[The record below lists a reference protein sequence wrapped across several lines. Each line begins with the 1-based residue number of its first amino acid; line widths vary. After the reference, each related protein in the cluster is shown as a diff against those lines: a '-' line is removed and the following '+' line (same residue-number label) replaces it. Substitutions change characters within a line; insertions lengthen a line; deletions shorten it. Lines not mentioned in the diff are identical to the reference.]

1 MNKKTIT
8 VLDTTGIQ
16 NYVFNSNRLRENI
29 GASQLVY
36 EATKDWIDK
45 ILQENTHLQAEV
57 IYAGGGNALLLFSST
72 DNAIEFT
79 KKLSERILR
88 EAPGINL
95 VAAHKEF
102 DWESESMHDVIQG
115 LMQYDIEQA
124 KQRRVPPSPLLG
136 LGVTA
141 TCNSTQLPAVD
152 SSDRHIQ
159 YDDGE
164 ETDSYLISTETS
176 YKLEAA
182 KRAEKRLQKLFREIF
197 DFNVY
202 QFPKRTDQLGRSE
215 GSISYAA
222 VIHADGN
229 GMGKR
234 FREYG
239 EKLAKQNLNDRA
251 KSNQAYVEGIRELSK
266 TVNAAGENAL
276 RKVAEF
282 VRDSI
287 EEGKIKGELGEFSL
301 KIPYLPFRPLVYGGD
316 DVTFICDGR
325 IGIELAA
332 VYLNALENEPIADG
346 KTLYACAGVC
356 VVKTHYPFARA
367 YQLSE
372 ELCRE
377 AKKHVKDNKNSD
389 PDGFSALDWHL
400 AASGLSGSI
409 SDIRD
414 REYQIKV
421 DGTIKHL
428 QMRPVRLHQ
437 NDYDWR
443 TWEGLTQVI
452 SKFQK
457 DEGWEGRKNKVIAL
471 REVLRQG
478 TREAV
483 QDFLRNYAIK
493 NQRLPV
499 YPEQSGQAKQLA
511 IEGWLSMKGI
521 YYCGYFDAIEAMEFY
536 LGLKGA
542 KNV

>member
-1 MNKKTIT
+1 MSKKTVTI
-8 VLDTTGIQ
+8 LDTTGIQ
-16 NYVFNSNRLRENI
+16 SYVFNSNRLRENI
-29 GASQLVY
+29 GASHLVH
-36 EATKDWIDK
+36 EATNNWITEISQDTYLK
-45 ILQENTHLQAEV
+45 AEV
-57 IYAGGGNALLLFSST
+57 IYAGGGNALLLFPSMNS
-72 DNAIEFT
+72 AIEFT
-79 KKLSERILR
+79 KNLSERILR
-88 EAPGINL
+88 EASGINL
-95 VAAHKEF
+95 VAAHREF
-102 DWESESMHDVIQG
+102 DWENESLHDVIQC
-115 LMQYDIEQA
+115 LMKDDIEQA
-124 KQRRVPPSPLLG
+124 KQQRVPSSPLLG

-152 SSDRHIQ
+152 NSDRHIR

-164 ETDSYLISTETS
+164 ETDSYLISTEAS
-176 YKLEAA
+176 QKLEAA
-182 KRAEKRLQKLFREIF
+182 KRAEERLQELFKKIF

-215 GSISYAA
+215 GSLSYAA

-239 EKLAKQNLNDRA
+239 EKLARQNLDDPA
-251 KSNQAYVEGIRELSK
+251 KSNQAYVDGIREFSK
-266 TVNAAGENAL
+266 TVNEAGENAL
-276 RKVAEF
+276 REVAKF
-282 VRDSI
+282 VEASI
-287 EEGKIKGELGEFSL
+287 EEGNVKGELGEFSL
-301 KIPYLPFRPLVYGGD
+301 KSSKKMLYLPFRPLVYGGD

-332 VYLNALENEPIADG
+332 VYLNALENQQIADEE
-346 KTLYACAGVC
+346 TLYACAGVC

-377 AKKHVKDNKNSD
+377 AKKHVKDNKSSD

-414 REYQIKV
+414 REYQVKV
-421 DGTIKHL
+421 DGTTKHL

-443 TWEGLTQVI
+443 TWGGLTKVI
-452 SKFQK
+452 SQFQQG
-457 DEGWEGRKNKVIAL
+457 DGWEGRKNKVLAL
-471 REVLRQG
+471 RQVLRQG

-493 NQRLPV
+493 NQRLPA
-499 YPEQSGQAKQLA
+499 YPEQSGQAEQLA
-511 IEGWLSMKGI
+511 SGGWLNK
-521 YYCGYFDAIEAMEFY
+521 YCGYFDAIEAMEFY
-536 LGLKGA
+536 LALKGD
-542 KNV
+542 KNA

>member
-1 MNKKTIT
+1 MNKRIVT

-16 NYVFNSNRLRENI
+16 NYIFNSNRLRENI

-36 EATKDWIDK
+36 EATDVWIHTIAQK
-45 ILQENTHLQAEV
+45 NIRLGTEV
-57 IYAGGGNALLLFSST
+57 IYAGGGNTLLLFPSRE
-72 DNAIEFT
+72 NASRFT
-79 KKLSERILR
+79 EQLSERILR
-88 EAPGINL
+88 EATGINL
-95 VAAHKEF
+95 VAAHREF
-102 DWESESMHDVIQG
+102 DWESELLHDVIQD
-115 LMQYDIEQA
+115 LRKEDTERA
-124 KQRRVPPSPLLG
+124 KQQRIPSSPLLG

-152 SSDRHIQ
+152 YSNRHIR

-176 YKLEAA
+176 QKLEAS
-182 KRAEKRLQKLFREIF
+182 KRAEERLQRAFKGIF
-197 DFNVY
+197 DSNIY
-202 QFPKRTDQLGRSE
+202 KFPKRTDQLGRSE

-229 GMGKR
+229 AMGKQ

-251 KSNQAYVEGIRELSK
+251 KSNQAYVDGIRELSK
-266 TVNAAGENAL
+266 TVNEAGENAL

-287 EEGKIKGELGEFSL
+287 EDGKVKGELGEFSL
-301 KIPYLPFRPLVYGGD
+301 KMPYLPFRPLVYGGD

-332 VYLNALENEPIADG
+332 VYLNALENESIADG
-346 KTLYACAGVC
+346 KPLYACAGVC

-377 AKKHVKDNKNSD
+377 VKKHVKDNKESN

-421 DGTIKHL
+421 DGTTKHL

-452 SKFQK
+452 SHLQQG
-457 DEGWEGRKNKVIAL
+457 EGWEGRKNKVIAL

-483 QDFLRNYAIK
+483 QDFLRNYRVK
-493 NQRLPV
+493 NQRLPA
-499 YPEQSGQAKQLA
+499 YPELSGQAEQLA
-511 IEGWLSMKGI
+511 SGGWLNN
-521 YYCGYFDAIEAMEFY
+521 YCGYFDAIEAMEFY
-536 LGLKGA
+536 LALKGD
-542 KNV
+542 

>member
-1 MNKKTIT
+1 MNKKTVT

-16 NYVFNSNRLRENI
+16 SYVFNSNRLRENI
-29 GASQLVY
+29 GASQLVH
-36 EATKDWIDK
+36 EATDVWIHA
-45 ILQENTHLQAEV
+45 IAQNNTYIEAEV
-57 IYAGGGNALLLFSST
+57 IYAGGGNALLLFSSMKY
-72 DNAIEFT
+72 AIEFT
-79 KKLSERILR
+79 RKLSERILR
-88 EAPGINL
+88 EASGINL
-95 VAAHKEF
+95 VAVHREF
-102 DWESESMHDVIQG
+102 DWESESLHDVIQC
-115 LMQYDIEQA
+115 LMQHDIEQA
-124 KQRRVPPSPLLG
+124 KQQRVPSSPLLG

-239 EKLAKQNLNDRA
+239 EKLAKQNLNNPA
-251 KSNQAYVEGIRELSK
+251 KSNQAYVDGIRELSNS
-266 TVNAAGENAL
+266 VNKAGEGAL

-287 EEGKIKGELGEFSL
+287 EEGKIKGDLGEFSL

-316 DVTFICDGR
+316 DVTFICDSR

-332 VYLNALENEPIADG
+332 VYLNALESEPITYGG
-346 KTLYACAGVC
+346 KLFACAGIC

-377 AKKHVKDNKNSD
+377 AKKHVKDNKASD

-414 REYQIKV
+414 REYQVKV
-421 DGTIKHL
+421 DGTTKHL

-437 NDYDWR
+437 NNYDWR

-452 SKFQK
+452 SRFQQG
-457 DEGWEGRKNKVIAL
+457 EEWEGRKNKVLVL

-499 YPEQSGQAKQLA
+499 YPEQSGQAEQLA
-511 IEGWLSMKGI
+511 IEGWLNN
-521 YYCGYFDAIEAMEFY
+521 YCGYFDAIEAREFY

-542 KNV
+542 KNA

>member
-1 MNKKTIT
+1 MSKKTVTI
-8 VLDTTGIQ
+8 LDTTGIQ
-16 NYVFNSNRLRENI
+16 RYVFNSNRLRENI
-29 GASQLVY
+29 GASHLLH
-36 EATKDWIDK
+36 EATNDWITE
-45 ILQENTHLQAEV
+45 ILQDSYLKAEI
-57 IYAGGGNALLLFSST
+57 IYVGGGNALLLFSSP

-88 EAPGINL
+88 EASGINL
-95 VAAHKEF
+95 VAAHREF
-102 DWESESMHDVIQG
+102 DWENESLHDVIEC
-115 LMQYDIEQA
+115 LMQDDIEQA
-124 KQRRVPPSPLLG
+124 KQQRVPSSPLLG
-136 LGVTA
+136 LGITA

-152 SSDRHIQ
+152 SSDRYIQ
-159 YDDGE
+159 YDAGE
-164 ETDSYLISTETS
+164 ETDSYLISAETS
-176 YKLEAA
+176 QKLEAA
-182 KRAEKRLQKLFREIF
+182 RERAEKRLQKIFEKIF
-197 DFNVY
+197 DLNVY

-251 KSNQAYVEGIRELSK
+251 KSNQAYVDGIRELSK
-266 TVNAAGENAL
+266 TVNEAGKNAL
-276 RKVAEF
+276 REVAKF
-282 VRDSI
+282 VKASI
-287 EEGKIKGELGEFSL
+287 EEGKVKGELGQFSL
-301 KIPYLPFRPLVYGGD
+301 KSSKKIIYLPFRPLVYGGD

-332 VYLNALENEPIADG
+332 VYLDALKNQQIADG
-346 KTLYACAGVC
+346 KSLYACAGVC

-377 AKKHVKDNKNSD
+377 AKKHVKDNQESD

-409 SDIRD
+409 SDIRN

-421 DGTIKHL
+421 DKTVKHL

-452 SKFQK
+452 SHLQQS
-457 DEGWEGRKNKVIAL
+457 EGWEGRKNKVLAL

-499 YPEQSGQAKQLA
+499 YPEQSGQAEQLA
-511 IEGWLSMKGI
+511 SGGWLNK
-521 YYCGYFDAIEAMEFY
+521 YCGYFDAIEAMEFY
-536 LGLKGA
+536 LALKGD
-542 KNV
+542 KNA